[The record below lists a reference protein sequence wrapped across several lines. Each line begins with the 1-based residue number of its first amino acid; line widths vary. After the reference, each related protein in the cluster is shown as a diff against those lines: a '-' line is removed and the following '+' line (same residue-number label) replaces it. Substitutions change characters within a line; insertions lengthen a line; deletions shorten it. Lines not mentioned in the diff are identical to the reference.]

1 MYNINIIY
9 YTKRGFKIMV
19 EANKIFNVDYYPRV
33 QNLKDSDLKLAH
45 YTSASVAL
53 EIIKNK
59 EIWLNNVGNMND
71 YQEVITGKNLLAE
84 TFNKTNEG
92 NRLKTILNKIS
103 DKLSEELI
111 VRYNSIFNALD
122 KTYAFCL
129 TEHKKAYDKYG
140 RLSMWRAYAPKNG
153 VALVLNIE
161 PFIEDSNKTKAR
173 TLPMFYYDYE
183 EFQNKFKIFVD
194 EVENNFEIFK
204 KNTKEEVLDFF
215 YRKFLISVLSL
226 KHKGFEEEKEWRI
239 LCNDIIYI
247 KDNVIKEDIKDVRGV
262 PRIIKILNF
271 DSLNDENSGYSTK
284 LNDILYKII
293 IGPSDNPEQLRD
305 IFIKKLDENDVFDAE
320 KKVVI
325 SEIPVRI

>member
-1 MYNINIIY
+1 MLQNERLYNI
-9 YTKRGFKIMV
+9 
-19 EANKIFNVDYYPRV
+19 FNTDYYKRV
-33 QNLKDSDLKLAH
+33 NYLQQNDLKLAH

-59 EIWLNNVGNMND
+59 EIWLNNVANMND
-71 YQEVITGKNLLAE
+71 YREVELGKNLLAK
-84 TFNKTNEG
+84 TFNKTDEG
-92 NRLKTILNKIS
+92 DRFKAILNKIS

-111 VRYNSIFNALD
+111 VRYNSVFNDLD

-129 TEHKKAYDKYG
+129 TEHKKDYDKYG

-153 VALVLNIE
+153 MALVLNLD
-161 PFIEDSNKTKAR
+161 PFLKESCKTTAFSI
-173 TLPMFYYDYE
+173 PMFYYDYE
-183 EFQNKFKIFVD
+183 EFQNKFKNFVE
-194 EVENNFEIFK
+194 EVENNFEIFQK
-204 KNTKEEVLDFF
+204 YTKEEVLDFF

-239 LCNDIIYI
+239 LYNDAIYT
-247 KDNVIKEDIKDVRGV
+247 KDNIIKEEVKEIHGV

-271 DSLNDENSGYSTK
+271 ESLNDKNSDYSTK

-293 IGPSDNPEQLRD
+293 IGPSDNPKHLQE
-305 IFIKKLDENDVFDAE
+305 IFIKKLADNCVTNAE
-320 KKVVI
+320 SKVII